1 MLREREVVTA
11 VLSRHSYGEAEKFIQ
26 EVCWR
31 TYWKGWLEM
40 RPQVWSRYQAELG
53 RLQCELHENESLA
66 QRHER
71 AIAGHT
77 GIECLDCWSE
87 ELVTTG
93 YLHNHARMWF
103 ASIWI
108 FTLDLPWQL
117 GADFF
122 FRHLLDGDPASNTLS
137 WRWVAGLQTRGKH
150 YLARPD
156 NIEKYSGGRF
166 APVTGLSSGAGPR
179 EEPQRDEPLAL
190 RSADRAAPSGRVG
203 LLVLDHDLHPE
214 SLDITRVDA
223 VAGLS
228 LAADRS
234 PLESSRLVVNFSSAA
249 LDDGLARARA
259 HFSLEPT
266 AVSRLR
272 RVEDIVGWATAGSI
286 DTVICAAVP
295 VGPAR
300 DRIDTLRTELAAVG
314 KSLLE
319 LRRRWDQQA
328 WPHARHGFFRFK
340 KHIPA
345 ILDPSGDLFPPV
357 TGQV

>member
-1 MLREREVVTA
+1 
-11 VLSRHSYGEAEKFIQ
+11 
-26 EVCWR
+26 
-31 TYWKGWLEM
+31 M

-122 FRHLLDGDPASNTLS
+122 FRHLLDGDPHRIPCRGGGSRACRLAASIIWRGQTTSRNT
-137 WRWVAGLQTRGKH
+137 VAGVLPRC
-150 YLARPD
+150 
-156 NIEKYSGGRF
+156 
-166 APVTGLSSGAGPR
+166 TGLSSGAGPR

-300 DRIDTLRTELAAVG
+300 DRIDALRTELAAVG